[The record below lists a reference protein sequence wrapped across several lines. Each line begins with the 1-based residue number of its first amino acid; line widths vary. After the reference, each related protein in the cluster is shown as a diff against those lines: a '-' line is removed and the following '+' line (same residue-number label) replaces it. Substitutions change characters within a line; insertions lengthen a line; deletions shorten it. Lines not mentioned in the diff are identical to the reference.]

1 MILSQRLDPV
11 SESASARGLPT
22 RRVSAMVIC
31 GAAAALTMSGNVAWK
46 PSDAAFAA
54 QASEKQAAQIRSLVE
69 STTGEQGA
77 ILGKGESAVAGNALI
92 PFSGLSIE
100 RAQAFNI
107 AVGTP
112 TYDTAL
118 KCMTQAIYYEAARE
132 PLAGKRAVAQVVLNR
147 LKHPA
152 YPNSVCGVVYEGSNA
167 PVCQFSFT
175 CDGSLLRQP
184 MTSFWQES
192 RKVAQAALN
201 GFVEPSVG
209 LATHY
214 HADYVLPRWAFT
226 LAKVE
231 QLGRHIFYHFKGNAG
246 RANFLTDRWSGREA
260 IPALDLAR
268 LGRELE
274 AQEELVAVEQL
285 TPGLT
290 VTPHVTDR
298 HAEMDVGGRLDVTTQ
313 WRPSIPDPVAASQ
326 KYRQTIV
333 GQIPETSL
341 ALSEDSPTS

>member
-11 SESASARGLPT
+11 PESVSTRGLPA

-31 GAAAALTMSGNVAWK
+31 GAAALSLSGNVPWK
-46 PSDAAFAA
+46 PAAAPLGI
-54 QASEKQAAQIRSLVE
+54 QAAEQRASQIRSLVE

-77 ILGKGESAVAGNALI
+77 ILGEGESAVAGNALI
-92 PFSGLSIE
+92 PFSGLAIE
-100 RAQAFNI
+100 RAQPFHI
-107 AVGTP
+107 AAGTP
-112 TYDTAL
+112 AYDVAL

-152 YPNSVCGVVYEGSNA
+152 YPDSVCGVVYEGSNA

-184 MTSFWQES
+184 MTSFWAES
-192 RKVAQAALN
+192 RKVAQAALS

-231 QLGRHIFYHFKGNAG
+231 QLGRHIFYRFKGNVG
-246 RANFLTDRWSGREA
+246 RANFLTDHWSGREA
-260 IPALDLAR
+260 IPALDFAR
-268 LGRELE
+268 LSRELE
-274 AQEELVAVEQL
+274 AQEGLASVEPL

-290 VTPHVTDR
+290 VTPLVTDR
-298 HAEMDVGGRLDVTTQ
+298 HAAMDVGGRLDVTTQ
-313 WRPSIPDPVAASQ
+313 WRPSIPDPVEANP
-326 KYRQTIV
+326 KYRQTVV
-333 GQIPETSL
+333 GQMPEANL